1 MKTFRVLKLPLS
13 QEEEKT
19 FGMEAFADL
28 QDNDQVRL
36 LYFSVVS
43 FRCVEIAKVLTLKFS
58 GFDFETEHC
67 GEYTL
72 DDVSFYESH
81 FDKQSFWFLFFSA
94 TNVRRFKSNCASVGL
109 RIQHFF

>member
-1 MKTFRVLKLPLS
+1 MEWKPLPTS
-13 QEEEKT
+13 RTMTKCVYCT
-19 FGMEAFADL
+19 S
-28 QDNDQVRL
+28 V
-36 LYFSVVS
+36 YFSVVS

-94 TNVRRFKSNCASVGL
+94 MS
-109 RIQHFF
+109 